1 MSDRSIETPPDR
13 GPAVVVDTDV
23 YSRVVLPGRGRAAA
37 HPARADWQEVLMGHR
52 LLIAVQT
59 RVELLSMPL
68 LSKNP
73 WSETRVMELDD
84 HIAGLSVLQVTDEV
98 QTTFVTLTG
107 SLRAGGHALGDKI
120 HTGDRW
126 IAATALAHGLPIAS
140 MDGIFAGIP
149 GIQLI
154 RPDAG

>member
-1 MSDRSIETPPDR
+1 
-13 GPAVVVDTDV
+13 
-23 YSRVVLPGRGRAAA
+23 
-37 HPARADWQEVLMGHR
+37 MGQR

-68 LSKNP
+68 LSRNP
-73 WSETRVMELDD
+73 WSEARIKELAD
-84 HIAGLSVLQVTDEV
+84 HVAGLSILQVTDEV

-107 SLRAGGHALGDKI
+107 SLRSGGHALGDKV

-140 MDGIFAGIP
+140 MDGIFEGVP
-149 GIQLI
+149 GLGLV
-154 RPDAG
+154 RPDAE